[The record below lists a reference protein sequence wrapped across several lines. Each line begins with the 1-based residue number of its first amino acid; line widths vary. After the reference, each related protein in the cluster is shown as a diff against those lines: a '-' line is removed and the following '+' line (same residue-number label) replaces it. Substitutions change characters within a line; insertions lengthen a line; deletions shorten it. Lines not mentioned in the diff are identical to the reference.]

1 MYDSHLHTANSPD
14 SKTTVEELCSV
25 AIARGMSGIAI
36 TDHVDLV
43 YPGRRDIFRTLQGSL
58 SDAGRASRDNIGTLR
73 VLRGVELAGSV
84 YDQEAAHRI
93 LSLGDFD
100 VVLGSVHWVCKDGFL
115 MNTYGADYTAMG
127 EAACYRYLGA
137 YLSLVYETAAKA
149 PVDVIAHISYPLRYM
164 NGKHHMGVDIFCYR
178 ELLSQIFRVMID
190 RGIALEVNTASVDT
204 LICDFVPSREVLS
217 LYRSL
222 GGRLLTLGSDAHTP
236 DRLGKGFVEAKKML
250 RSLGFTEYHYFVSH
264 TPIAVPL

>member
-1 MYDSHLHTANSPD
+1 MYDLHLHTANSPD

-25 AIARGMSGIAI
+25 ATERGMSGIAI

-43 YPGRRDIFRTLQGSL
+43 YPKRTGILRTLQGSL
-58 SDAGRASRDNIGTLR
+58 ADATRASRDNIGRLR
-73 VLRGVELAGSV
+73 VFRGIELAGFP
-84 YDQEAAHRI
+84 YDRDAARRV
-93 LSLGDFD
+93 LSLADYD
-100 VVLGSVHWVCKDGFL
+100 VVLGSVHSVYKDGFL
-115 MNTYGADYTAMG
+115 MNTYGGDYTAMG
-127 EAACYRYLGA
+127 EAECYRYFRA
-137 YLSLVYETAAKA
+137 YLSLVYETAAEA
-149 PVDVIAHISYPLRYM
+149 PVDVIAHLTYPLRYM
-164 NGKHHMGVDIFCYR
+164 NGKHRMGIDALRFSD
-178 ELLSQIFRVMID
+178 LLEKIFRVMIE

-204 LICDFVPSREVLS
+204 LICDFVPSREILS
-217 LYRSL
+217 LYHSL